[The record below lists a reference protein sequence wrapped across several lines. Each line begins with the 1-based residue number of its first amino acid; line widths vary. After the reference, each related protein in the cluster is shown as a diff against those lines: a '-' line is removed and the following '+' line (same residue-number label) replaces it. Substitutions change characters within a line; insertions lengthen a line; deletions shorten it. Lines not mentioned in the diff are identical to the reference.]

1 MRSPDLLLPIQD
13 ARKLRE
19 RIQQLLREDAQ
30 GSPTYPDLD
39 VAEKAVDATV
49 TRLERVLL
57 TLQVAE
63 ADVRIAEEQKRRNSL
78 AAELGTRGRP

>member
-1 MRSPDLLLPIQD
+1 MRSPDLVLPIQD

-19 RIQQLLREDAQ
+19 RVQQLLREDTA
-30 GSPTYPDLD
+30 GSDTLTDLD
-39 VAEKAVDATV
+39 AAVKAVEATV

-57 TLQVAE
+57 TLQVSE
-63 ADVRIAEEQKRRNSL
+63 ADVRIADEQARRAKL